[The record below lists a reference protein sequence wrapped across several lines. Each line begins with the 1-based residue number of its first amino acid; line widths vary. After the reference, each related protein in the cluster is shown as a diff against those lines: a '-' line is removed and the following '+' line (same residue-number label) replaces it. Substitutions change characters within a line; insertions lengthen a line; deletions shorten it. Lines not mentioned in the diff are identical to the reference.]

1 MAEEI
6 KAPEVQ
12 STVQP
17 ATVKDKRILP
27 EGVIPK
33 QAQAYVVAGLAL
45 LILLA
50 VMFSKNHAGA
60 KGYGILSAGYV
71 YGRQSKE
78 DSGVRAGLERRP
90 APEPAGAKDRKWHV
104 TSDASQWNRPCSD
117 NKHGSSCTSS
127 GYANRETA

>member
-50 VMFSKNHAGA
+50 VMFSKNHAKPVPKDMA
-60 KGYGILSAGYV
+60 SSPLVTSTDANQKKIQELEQDLSADQ
-71 YGRQSKE
+71 R
-78 DSGVRAGLERRP
+78 
-90 APEPAGAKDRKWHV
+90 
-104 TSDASQWNRPCSD
+104 
-117 NKHGSSCTSS
+117 
-127 GYANRETA
+127 